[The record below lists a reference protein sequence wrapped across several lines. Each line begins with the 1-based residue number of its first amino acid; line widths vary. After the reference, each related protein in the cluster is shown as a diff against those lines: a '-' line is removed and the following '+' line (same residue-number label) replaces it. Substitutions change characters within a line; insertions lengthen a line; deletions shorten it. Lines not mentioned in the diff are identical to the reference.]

1 VWKVQNDLRGL
12 EKTRD
17 HQSKWFSKLEKKE
30 NKHTQKLFQN
40 KIAIHSCKISIKKTR
55 FETSNGSHTPT
66 PPFASTN
73 IIALTTNIS
82 CKNYPFT
89 REEIFDSYRII
100 LTVTSDNVWK
110 VQNDLRGLD
119 ETKDHQSKWFF
130 KLEKKRK
137 KKIENTTKRTNICF
151 SHTSTP
157 FSRKQNKQKQTIF
170 VLSVCHIICCLH
182 CVKSV
187 TGLMGV
193 FKIVIKI
200 LLYHYYYHSTCVKQT

>member
-1 VWKVQNDLRGL
+1 MKRQ
-12 EKTRD
+12 KTKQD
-17 HQSKWFSKLEKKE
+17 KNFWLWG
-30 NKHTQKLFQN
+30 NKN
-40 KIAIHSCKISIKKTR
+40 KITIHSCKISIKKTR

-130 KLEKKRK
+130 KLEKKWK